1 MNTPESMNVVLVEE
15 DQTFFDSER
24 IDDLFSI
31 CTPNQAGT
39 LGLLAQASATGV
51 KPALFLERFANE
63 LSEPDRSQV
72 QHLADECHEGRS
84 LIEVFES
91 GTWFFPP
98 PVILAMRLAH
108 DSGTLDDLCTSI
120 ADRPIFEPKLKGPTQ
135 YSPVRQII
143 AVMQKGFFVLSVVTF
158 VMLFV
163 IPQFR
168 EMFEEFGFELPK
180 VTRWLIYVSAVFCQF
195 WFVFF
200 GLAIIFAFWFARPFL
215 KHIRRRF
222 NPSRWLQTE
231 HAPSVQVKLNLAWLC
246 DSGMEFAAGLK
257 QLAQFEPNKRMTS
270 KIANATDRVDA
281 GQAPW
286 KALRIAGVLSEDES
300 RSLETA
306 RSAETQ
312 SWLLRQMAVVQS
324 GRKEAWSATRV
335 RLFTALANVALGLF
349 VLLFCVGMFAPLIHI
364 IRHLTP

>member
-1 MNTPESMNVVLVEE
+1 MNTPESLNVVLVEE
-15 DQTFFDSER
+15 NQTFFDSER

-31 CTPNQAGT
+31 CTPNQAGV
-39 LGLLAQASATGV
+39 LGLLAQANATGV
-51 KPALFLERFANE
+51 KPAIFLERFANE
-63 LSEPDRSQV
+63 VSGADRSRV
-72 QHLADECHEGRS
+72 QDLANECREGRS
-84 LIEVFES
+84 LIEVIES

-120 ADRPIFEPKLKGPTQ
+120 ADRPIFEPKLRGPTQ

-163 IPQFR
+163 IPQFKQI
-168 EMFEEFGFELPK
+168 FEEFGFELPW
-180 VTRWLIYVSAVFCQF
+180 VTHLLIDVSNVLCQY

-200 GLAIIFAFWFARPFL
+200 GLGVILAFWFARPLL

-222 NPSRWLQTE
+222 SPSRWLQTE

-246 DSGMEFAAGLK
+246 DSGIEFAEGLK
-257 QLAQFEPNKRMTS
+257 KLAQFEPNRRMTS
-270 KIANATDRVDA
+270 KIQNASNRVDA

-286 KALRIAGVLSEDES
+286 KALRIAGVLADNES
-300 RSLETA
+300 RALETA
-306 RSAETQ
+306 CSAKTQ

-335 RLFTALANVALGLF
+335 RLFTAFANVALGLF
-349 VLLFCVGMFAPLIHI
+349 VLLVCVGMLAPLIHI
-364 IRHLTP
+364 IRGLT